1 MSVKK
6 KTRKPRI
13 ILAAIF
19 AAILCCTLI
28 KITTQIPDYAV
39 EQDSVEKAE
48 EVARGGKEDDVSQVE
63 PEDIPAPADPD
74 LEYLSSLNI
83 EKLQAEN
90 PDVSG
95 WILIPG
101 TDISYPLLKGENN
114 EYYLKHTWDNQKNA
128 CGSIFYDYRS
138 SPGDWNA
145 VIYGHNMRNGSMF
158 ANLHKYK
165 KEDFAKDNNRL
176 LILHDGGVSEYRFAS
191 AFEAK
196 MDGVPYLFGDASRT
210 EKNQFREEISEK
222 AGVDFGENTSFI
234 TLSTCT
240 GLGHKTRWVVVFSA
254 DNKQPYASAVYLN
267 KTEGS

>member
-6 KTRKPRI
+6 KTRKARI

-19 AAILCCTLI
+19 AAILCYALI
-28 KITTQIPDYAV
+28 KITTQTPDYTA
-39 EQDSVEKAE
+39 ERDSVEKAE
-48 EVARGGKEDDVSQVE
+48 EVARGEKEDDPARVE

-74 LEYLSSLNI
+74 LEYLTSLDI
-83 EKLQAEN
+83 EKLQVEN
-90 PDVSG
+90 PDVIG

-101 TDISYPLLKGENN
+101 TNISYPLLKGEDN

-138 SPGDWNA
+138 SPGDWNS

-158 ANLHKYK
+158 AGLHQYK
-165 KEDFAKDNNRL
+165 KADFADKNSRL
-176 LILHDGGVSEYRFAS
+176 LILCDGEVSEYQFAV

-196 MDGVPYLFGDASRT
+196 MDGVPYLFGNASKVERS
-210 EKNQFREEISEK
+210 QFREEVSEK
-222 AGVDFGENTSFI
+222 AGVDFGENSSFI

-240 GLGHKTRWVVVFSA
+240 GLGHKTRWVVVFSV

-267 KTEGS
+267 KT